1 MPANKDRML
10 TIRIPDKLLE
20 EYKEF
25 CEENSINL
33 SKRLRKFIERDLE
46 PWRIKKQKRDIS

>member
-1 MPANKDRML
+1 MAANKDRML

-46 PWRIKKQKRDIS
+46 SWRVKKQKKDS